1 MTTAR
6 RGGKGQTRS
15 SAAAGR
21 SAPPIDAD
29 RLALLESIQRRVL
42 WLSTYLVHHINAVRP
57 NPEGSKVGGHQ
68 ASSASLVSVLT
79 ALYFDALRPTDAVA
93 LKAHAS
99 PAFYAIQY
107 LRGRLDLAD
116 LQGLREF
123 GGLQAYPSRRKNP
136 EVVDLS
142 TGSMGLGAV
151 AASFGALAVRYL
163 TDHGIHDGAGAA
175 PGRVIVLVGDA
186 ELDEGN
192 VWEAL
197 LEESVAALGNL
208 LWIVDLNRQSL
219 DRVTPDARR
228 RQFAQMFA
236 ANGWRVIE
244 LRWGGRLRALFAQPG
259 GEALRRRLETMSSAE
274 YQALLRLPAGGA
286 RKRLA
291 VRPGG
296 GPEAELDP
304 GIDRLLAD
312 LSDDEVQAV
321 AGDVGGHD
329 LGAILDA
336 LGEAGRE
343 RDRPTVILAD
353 TVKGWGLPLAA
364 DPLNHGALLT
374 TAQLQRLRER
384 LGIATGDEWARFPD
398 GSAEARLIAELP
410 ALYASPAPRATPA
423 IPDELGESPPAQTS
437 TQEAFGRVLGAL
449 GRTTASDRVVTV
461 SADVAVTT
469 HLAGWINRKGVYC
482 SAERPNH
489 FAELPQAMQWSESPA
504 GQHIELG
511 IAEHNLFLLLGALGL
526 THELSGATLLPIGTL
541 YDPFVTRGLD
551 ALYHALYSGARFVVA
566 ATPSGV
572 SLSWEGGAHQ
582 SVITPPIGIA
592 LPAMRYFEPAF
603 AVEVEWILLD
613 ALQALRRDAG
623 GQGDNG
629 RDSAGESTY
638 LRLSTKTVDQ
648 SLAPAATPA
657 QRAAVLRGGYR
668 LVDGRG
674 RPGWEPERAVH
685 VFAAGVMVPEAVEAS
700 RALEAEGILA
710 SVFVV
715 TSPDLLYRGL
725 RAPRPYLEE
734 LVGPDEEDVPAVS
747 VLDGHSHTLAFI
759 GAALGV
765 TQAALG
771 VDSFGQSGSRRDL
784 YRHYGIDAAAIV
796 DAARTL
802 LGRHAR

>member
-449 GRTTASDRVVTV
+449 GRTAASDRVVTV

-759 GAALGV
+759 GGALGV